1 MTGIAGHAELF
12 SEAPSR
18 VVVCAVPERAGEV
31 ATRASEAGV
40 PVTLLGGSGGD
51 RLVVDGLLDV
61 ALAEAVEAWRTTIPM
76 ALGSAAVS
84 R

>member
-1 MTGIAGHAELF
+1 VVAVLAWWC
-12 SEAPSR
+12 SEALAR
-18 VVVCAVPERAGEV
+18 VDVGAVPERACEV
-31 ATRASEAGV
+31 ATRAGEAGV